1 VITVRTRQAP
11 LKVDPDVDQLISHL
25 AHFLGLT
32 KKDLVAEAVAAYRD
46 ARREEIRAKIREAAK
61 ILDGTDTGRLALLTG
76 LPAERIGLLGG
87 TGE

>member
-1 VITVRTRQAP
+1 VRTRQAP

-25 AHFLGLT
+25 AHFLGMT

-46 ARREEIRAKIREAAK
+46 ARRDEIRAKIREAAK
-61 ILDGTDTGRLALLTG
+61 ILDGSDTGRLALLTG
-76 LPAERIGLLGG
+76 LSSERIGQLGG